1 MTTPGVVL
9 AVFMRFLH
17 ISSVVALIGGFIYA
31 RLAVWPALASFGAA
45 ESPALIEAMVA
56 RFRGMLYT
64 LLTTTLISGLYNY
77 LSKSAYP
84 PHYHM
89 VIGIKFLFVLHIF
102 AVSVLYTMP
111 QADPAK
117 RRRWLSGM
125 AISGLIVIAISADL
139 RWLSLDYLTH

>member
-45 ESPALIEAMVA
+45 ESPALIEAMAA

-64 LLTTTLISGLYNY
+64 LLGTTLISGLYNY
-77 LSKSAYP
+77 LTKSAYP

-102 AVSVLYTMP
+102 AVSILYAMP

-117 RRRWLSGM
+117 RKRWLSGM

-139 RWLSLDYLTH
+139 RWLSLNYIAH

>member
-1 MTTPGVVL
+1 MTTPAVVL

-111 QADPAK
+111 QADPVK

-125 AISGLIVIAISADL
+125 AISGLLVIAISADL
-139 RWLSLDYLTH
+139 RWLSLNYIAH